1 MLMVAMNYTH
11 GGLFPI
17 NLKIIQLYH
26 NIIALDGK
34 AD

>member
-1 MLMVAMNYTH
+1 MLIVAMNYTH
-11 GGLFPI
+11 FGLIPI

-26 NIIALDGK
+26 NINALDGK